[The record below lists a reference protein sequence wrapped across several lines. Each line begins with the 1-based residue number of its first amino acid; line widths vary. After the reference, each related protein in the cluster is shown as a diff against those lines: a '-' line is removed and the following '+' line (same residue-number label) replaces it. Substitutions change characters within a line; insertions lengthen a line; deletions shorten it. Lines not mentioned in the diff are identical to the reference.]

1 MLAISVALFLTGCGS
16 RPAAQSSAEAGT
28 PAAEQPADTTSQG
41 GAPPAGAPAGK
52 PAPVATPETSVEPA
66 PPPEWETI
74 TLNAG
79 TVLSI
84 RTASTLSTKTAKA
97 GDVFEGSLAAAVKD
111 GDRVVLP
118 RGTPVRGRVAGSD
131 PGGRVKG
138 VAHITI
144 ELTGI
149 TVDGRSARIATNT
162 VSRTAKSTRK
172 KDAAKVGIGA
182 GIGAIVGAIAGG
194 GKGAAIGAAA
204 GGGAGGG
211 AVLATRGDPAVI
223 PAETVLRFSLT
234 QPVTVRVD
242 N

>member
-1 MLAISVALFLTGCGS
+1 MLIISVALFLTGCG
-16 RPAAQSSAEAGT
+16 RPPAAEPSAEAGT
-28 PAAEQPADTTSQG
+28 PAAEQPADTTPQ
-41 GAPPAGAPAGK
+41 AGAPAAGGPSS
-52 PAPVATPETSVEPA
+52 PAATPETAVEPA
-66 PPPEWETI
+66 APPEPATV
-74 TLNAG
+74 TLGAG
-79 TVLSI
+79 TVLSV
-84 RTASTLSTKTAKA
+84 RTTSTLSTKTAGP
-97 GDVFEGSLAAAVKD
+97 GDVFEGSLAVAVRD

-118 RGTPVRGRVAGSD
+118 RGTPVRGRVVSSD

-138 VAHITI
+138 VAHIAVS
-144 ELTGI
+144 LTGLSADGG
-149 TVDGRSARIATNT
+149 TVRIATNT
-162 VSRTAKSTRK
+162 ISRTAKRTRK

-234 QPVTVRVD
+234 QAVTVPVAK
-242 N
+242 